1 MPVTIAVRDEST
13 SGEAYAAGHLAFER
27 EMVTVR
33 ELIRSRVFQ
42 DVKDHNVKRNQTR
55 FSGLVQPT
63 EAEQEL
69 NGYRL
74 KHPRQVDWQK
84 QYEVA
89 LESFAHNGFLV
100 LVNDRQV
107 DRLDEVVE
115 LTRDTT
121 VTFLRLVPLVGG

>member
-1 MPVTIAVRDEST
+1 
-13 SGEAYAAGHLAFER
+13 
-27 EMVTVR
+27 
-33 ELIRSRVFQ
+33 
-42 DVKDHNVKRNQTR
+42 
-55 FSGLVQPT
+55 
-63 EAEQEL
+63 QEL

-89 LESFAHNGFLV
+89 LESFTRNGFLV